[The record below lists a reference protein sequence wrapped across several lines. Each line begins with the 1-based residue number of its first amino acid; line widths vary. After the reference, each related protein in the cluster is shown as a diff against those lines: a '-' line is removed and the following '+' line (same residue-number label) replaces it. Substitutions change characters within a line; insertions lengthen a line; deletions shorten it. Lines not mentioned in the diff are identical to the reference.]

1 MAQVL
6 VTAGECDEFTGGLR
20 RFEVEAPDVRSLI
33 RALDARFPGLGELM
47 ERRVALAVDGEII
60 PAWTGPLRPDSE
72 VALIPRMG
80 GG

>member
-1 MAQVL
+1 VARVL

-20 RFEVEAPDVRSLI
+20 QFEIAAADVRGLI
-33 RALDARFPGLGELM
+33 RALDERFPGLQAMM
-47 ERRVALAVDGEII
+47 EERVALAVDGEII

-72 VALIPRMG
+72 VALIPRLG

>member
-1 MAQVL
+1 MARVL

-20 RFEVEAPDVRSLI
+20 DFQVDAADVRSLM
-33 RALDARFPGLGELM
+33 RALEARFPGLSRLM
-47 ERRVALAVDGEII
+47 ESRVNLAVDGVII

-72 VALIPRMG
+72 VALVPRMG